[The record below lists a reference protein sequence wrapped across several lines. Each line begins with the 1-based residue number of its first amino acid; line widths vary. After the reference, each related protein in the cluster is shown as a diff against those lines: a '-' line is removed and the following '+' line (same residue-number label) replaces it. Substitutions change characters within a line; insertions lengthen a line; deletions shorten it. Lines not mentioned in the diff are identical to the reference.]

1 MFVSNKQSK
10 CHTARVNRSTTTMYK
25 HLLSMDKPRQKR
37 YFGSPAVSRASE
49 MRGHLLY
56 GAHGVDDVDE
66 CILWKSPGT

>member
-1 MFVSNKQSK
+1 
-10 CHTARVNRSTTTMYK
+10 MYK

-66 CILWKSPGT
+66 CILWESPGT